1 MSELENIRIQDDWL
15 KGAELQALF
24 DILCA
29 DGGDARVAGGA
40 VRNALMGM
48 PASDVDLCTTLVPQD
63 VVKRLEGAGY
73 KAVPTGIDHG
83 TVTAVI
89 EGLAF
94 EVTTLRKDIETD
106 GRHAVVE
113 FGTDWQA
120 DANRR
125 DLTMNGLYCDRE
137 GKVYDYVDGYKD
149 IVSKDVRF
157 IGDAETR
164 IKEDSLRILRF
175 FRFFAWYGGGRPDA
189 SGLKACAAGRRLL
202 AGLSVERVWMELKK
216 MLAAPDPSR
225 AILWM
230 RTTGILGAVLPETHK
245 WGTDAVP
252 GLLRLEQEQ
261 GWKADPLFRLMG
273 MVRPDEET
281 MQNLSKRL
289 AFSNKETQRMVAWAN
304 NPAPKPDISI
314 SDFEKFLYKSDAQGL
329 MDSMKLEVVHLQ
341 GRDEVTNADA
351 MLKFIDFTQN
361 WKRPTFPLQ
370 GQDLIAAGV
379 KPGPEMGKKLN
390 ALEKAW
396 IESGFKLTRE
406 ALLASC
412 NQYF

>member
-1 MSELENIRIQDDWL
+1 MTELKDIRIEDAWL
-15 KGAELQALF
+15 KDDNLQALF

-48 PASDVDLCTTLVPQD
+48 PASDVDLCTTLLPQE
-63 VVKRLEGAGY
+63 VVKRLEAAGH

-89 EGLAF
+89 EGQAF

-113 FGTDWQA
+113 FGTDWEA

-125 DLTMNGLYCDRE
+125 DLTMNGLYCDRD

-149 IVSKDVRF
+149 ILSKDVRF

-175 FRFFAWYGGGRPDA
+175 FRFFAWYGEGRPDA
-189 SGLKACAAGRRLL
+189 SGLKACAAGRELL
-202 AGLSVERVWMELKK
+202 AGLSVERVWMEFKK
-216 MLAAPDPSR
+216 MLAAPDPGR

-230 RTTGILGAVLPETHK
+230 RTTGILGGVLPETHK
-245 WGTDAVP
+245 WGTDAIP
-252 GLLRLEQEQ
+252 GLLRLEQEH
-261 GWKADPLFRLMG
+261 GWKADALFRLMG
-273 MVRPDEET
+273 MVRPDVDT
-281 MQNLSKRL
+281 MQTMSKRMT
-289 AFSNKETQRMVAWAN
+289 FSNKEMERMVAWAN

-314 SDFEKFLYKSDAQGL
+314 SDFEKFMYKSNVQGL
-329 MDSMKLEVVHLQ
+329 IDSMKLEAVHLQ
-341 GRDEVTNADA
+341 GRENEAEAQA
-351 MLKFIDFTQN
+351 MLKLVEHAQK
-361 WKRPTFPLQ
+361 WERPVFPLQ
-370 GQDLIAAGV
+370 GQDLIVKGM
-379 KPGPEMGKKLN
+379 KPGREMGKRLQV
-390 ALEKAW
+390 LEEAW
-396 IESGFKLTRE
+396 IESGFELGRFE
-406 ALLASC
+406 LLEL
-412 NQYF
+412 NNR

>member
-1 MSELENIRIQDDWL
+1 MSDLNTIIIEDAWLQDE
-15 KGAELQALF
+15 ALQRLF

-48 PASDVDLCTTLVPQD
+48 PATDVDLCTTILPQE
-63 VVKRLEGAGY
+63 VVSRVEAAGD

-83 TVTAVI
+83 TITVVI
-89 EGLAF
+89 AGKAF

-113 FGTDWQA
+113 FGTDWQE

-125 DLTMNGLYCDRE
+125 DLTINGLYCDRH
-137 GKVYDYVDGYKD
+137 GKVYDLVNGYPD
-149 IVSKDVRF
+149 IQNKVVRF

-175 FRFFAWYGGGRPDA
+175 FRFFACYGEGRPDA
-189 SGLKACAAGRRLL
+189 AGLKACSANRLL
-202 AGLSVERVWMELKK
+202 IEGLSVERVWAELKK

-261 GWKADPLFRLMG
+261 GWQADALFRLMG
-273 MVRPDEET
+273 MVRPDVET
-281 MQNLSKRL
+281 MQGLSHRM
-289 AFSNKETQRMVAWAN
+289 AFSKKETKRMIAWAD
-304 NPAPKPDISI
+304 NPAPKTNTTVKELD
-314 SDFEKFLYKSDAQGL
+314 KLLYKGNAQGL
-329 MDSMKLEVVHLQ
+329 LDAMKLEVVHLL
-341 GRDEVTNADA
+341 GREDEVGAQA
-351 MLKFIDFTQN
+351 MLKLITHAQG
-361 WKRPTFPLQ
+361 WSRPKFPLQ
-370 GQDLIAAGV
+370 GQDLIKAGM
-379 KPGPEMGKKLN
+379 KEGPDMGNKLKS
-390 ALEKAW
+390 LEAVW
-396 IESGFKLTRE
+396 IEGGFELDRS
-406 ALLASC
+406 ALLAMV
-412 NQYF
+412 

>member
-125 DLTMNGLYCDRE
+125 DLTINGLYCDRE
-137 GKVYDYVDGYKD
+137 GKVFDYVDGYKD

-157 IGDAETR
+157 IGDVETR

-329 MDSMKLEVVHLQ
+329 IDSMKLEAVHLL
-341 GRDEVTNADA
+341 GRDDEAQAQAQA
-351 MLKFIDFTQN
+351 MLKLVDFTQN

-370 GQDLIAAGV
+370 GQDLITAGV

-412 NQYF
+412 NQ

>member
-125 DLTMNGLYCDRE
+125 DLTMNGLYCDRD

-149 IVSKDVRF
+149 IVSRDVRF

-175 FRFFAWYGGGRPDA
+175 FRFFAWYGGGRPNA

-412 NQYF
+412 NQ